1 MKHEHLGEIS
11 GVGVLGATRE
21 GAALRAFS
29 NTKKRL
35 KGKVH
40 ANKRWGSGAGGPVFP
55 YRPSTPTPL
64 SLPLQRTQA
73 IWRMLYSRRTILFL
87 IFLGE
92 VPLRQVH
99 GSSSSSLLSWWYVV
113 LGGCGREQRTVH
125 TLGYYARAASA
136 AIGRI
141 RVHTGV
147 RRAKGLFDP
156 VHIFDHVVTR
166 GAHFH
171 GLFVL
176 QFLRLQAT
184 HIGVHFRELGFHSLL
199 GQARKLLS
207 SPSYEMVRRLGWS
220 MWHTATHRRWYPR
233 PCGDTKGGS
242 YSCCG
247 RRSGGFIS

>member
-1 MKHEHLGEIS
+1 M
-11 GVGVLGATRE
+11 GATRE

-64 SLPLQRTQA
+64 SLQLQRTQA

-233 PCGDTKGGS
+233 PCGDTKGES
-242 YSCCG
+242 YSCLCG
-247 RRSGGFIS
+247 RRSVRVYFIS

>member
-1 MKHEHLGEIS
+1 M
-11 GVGVLGATRE
+11 VV
-21 GAALRAFS
+21 AAA
-29 NTKKRL
+29 
-35 KGKVH
+35 
-40 ANKRWGSGAGGPVFP
+40 
-55 YRPSTPTPL
+55 
-64 SLPLQRTQA
+64 
-73 IWRMLYSRRTILFL
+73 
-87 IFLGE
+87 
-92 VPLRQVH
+92 
-99 GSSSSSLLSWWYVV
+99 SSVRY
-113 LGGCGREQRTVH
+113 

-242 YSCCG
+242 YSCCCG
-247 RRSGGFIS
+247 SREVDLFRRFSQKSFHLFFCWTFFALNTLIKFYKVKFLT